1 MQTCPYMEA
10 AFQILGKKWNGQ
22 LVHYL
27 WSRDNHAAH
36 FSEMKQ
42 DLAGMT
48 PRALSLK
55 LTELAEAGLIE
66 KTVHQ
71 KPSVSIRYRL
81 TDKGAALAE
90 SLQPIQEWAQQHLNV
105 QLTPTKEEQ

>member
-27 WSRDNHAAH
+27 WSRENYAAH

-55 LTELAEAGLIE
+55 LTELTEAGLIE

-71 KPSVSIRYRL
+71 DPSISILYRL

-90 SLQPIQEWAQQHLNV
+90 SLKPIQEWAQQHLDV